1 LELREGEKFQ
11 GRRTLVGDRT
21 RDLRESIRSCGPIHL
36 GRVDRPRRPFPHK
49 HGTPTRVVTIRTSYL
64 LFRLLFANNGGM
76 AITRRQREVYDFIS
90 RFVAEHGYSPSFEE
104 IGKGLELT
112 SLATV
117 HKHVTNLEKKG
128 LLTRDYNR
136 SRSIDLLPP
145 KGRLKQAMSVNTG
158 LVLPLMGRIA
168 AGQPIEAVEN
178 PETISLA
185 DFVRSKEVFVLEVRG
200 DSMQDEAILDGDYVL
215 VEKAR
220 TAHNGDIVVALV
232 DQSDATLKRFYREG
246 DSIRLQPSNV
256 TMKPIIVPAASV
268 DVQGRVIGVL
278 RKY

>member
-1 LELREGEKFQ
+1 
-11 GRRTLVGDRT
+11 
-21 RDLRESIRSCGPIHL
+21 
-36 GRVDRPRRPFPHK
+36 
-49 HGTPTRVVTIRTSYL
+49 
-64 LFRLLFANNGGM
+64 M
-76 AITRRQREVYDFIS
+76 YDFIS
-90 RFVAEHGYSPSFEE
+90 DFVQKNGYSPSFDE
-104 IGKGLELT
+104 IREGMDLN

-117 HKHVTNLEKKG
+117 HKHITNLEKKG

-145 KGRLKQAMSVNTG
+145 KGRLKQAMSVNTTM
-158 LVLPLMGRIA
+158 VLPLIGKIA

-200 DSMQDEAILDGDYVL
+200 ESMQDEHILDGDYVL
-215 VEKAR
+215 VEKAK

-232 DQSDATLKRFYREG
+232 EGTDATLKRFYREG
-246 DSIRLQPSNV
+246 DNIRLQPSNV
-256 TMKPIIVPAASV
+256 NMRPIIVPAAAV
-268 DVQGRVIGVL
+268 QLQGRVIGVL

>member
-1 LELREGEKFQ
+1 
-11 GRRTLVGDRT
+11 
-21 RDLRESIRSCGPIHL
+21 
-36 GRVDRPRRPFPHK
+36 
-49 HGTPTRVVTIRTSYL
+49 
-64 LFRLLFANNGGM
+64 M
-76 AITRRQREVYDFIS
+76 AITRRQRQVYDFIS
-90 RFVAEHGYSPSFEE
+90 RFVAEKGYSPSFEE
-104 IGKGLELT
+104 IGEGLGLN

-117 HKHVTNLEKKG
+117 HKHITNLENKG

-145 KGRLKQAMSVNTG
+145 KGKLKQSMSVNTAV
-158 LVLPLMGRIA
+158 VLPLLGRIA

-185 DFVRSKEVFVLEVRG
+185 DFVQSKEVFVLEVRG

-215 VEKAR
+215 VEKTK

-232 DQSDATLKRFYREG
+232 EGTDATLKRFYHEG
-246 DSIRLQPSNV
+246 DHIRLQPSNAN
-256 TMKPIIVPAASV
+256 MKPITVHASAV
-268 DVQGRVIGVL
+268 QVQGRVIGVL

>member
-1 LELREGEKFQ
+1 
-11 GRRTLVGDRT
+11 
-21 RDLRESIRSCGPIHL
+21 
-36 GRVDRPRRPFPHK
+36 
-49 HGTPTRVVTIRTSYL
+49 
-64 LFRLLFANNGGM
+64 M

-90 RFVAEHGYSPSFEE
+90 RFVAENGYSPSYDE
-104 IGKGLELT
+104 IREGLSLN

-117 HKHVTNLEKKG
+117 HKHISNLEKKD

-145 KGRLKQAMSVNTG
+145 KGKLKQSMSVNTG
-158 LVLPLMGRIA
+158 LVLPLLGRIA
-168 AGQPIEAVEN
+168 AGRPIEAVQN

-215 VEKAR
+215 VEKSKL
-220 TAHNGDIVVALV
+220 AHNGDIVVALV
-232 DQSDATLKRFYREG
+232 DENDATLKRFYREG
-246 DSIRLQPSNV
+246 DSIRLQPSNAN
-256 TMKPIIVPAASV
+256 MKPIIVPAATVS
-268 DVQGRVIGVL
+268 VQGRVIGVL